1 MEDSEVDQVEK
12 LEYFLRKWNK
22 IQDLKLEKQKD
33 NRQEFIKLE
42 RRAIKLAQKYLGVTE
57 KKAKDMIYK

>member
-22 IQDLKLEKQKD
+22 IQDSKLEKQKA